1 MCKAYSVEESDVP
14 HRQEGKVAKF
24 EKKEKSK
31 SGKRKSR

>member
-1 MCKAYSVEESDVP
+1 MCKAYNVGESDVP

-24 EKKEKSK
+24 EKKEKK